1 MRFDRS
7 IFENRHS
14 AGRPFLAAHRGVSG
28 ANIPCNTLLSYKIA
42 VMQGADV
49 VELDVSK
56 SKDGK
61 FFVFHPG
68 MEPVFLKCGKYIS
81 EMTAEEVA
89 RLTIVNCD
97 DTPTS
102 YHIPTLQEAFALLK
116 DKVYINVDKFWTDIA
131 GISEEIRRAGVEKQ
145 VIVKTRVE
153 ENTVA
158 QLEKFAPDLMF
169 MAIVGREDRGATD
182 MLLKSNV
189 KYIGNEI
196 LFSTE
201 EDGVVQDDYIRYLHE
216 NGLLVWVNPI
226 VYDERDVISAGHTD
240 DAAFSRG
247 SDYGWGL
254 LIDNGSDILQ
264 TDWLLPLKEYICGQR
279 KKLP

>member
-1 MRFDRS
+1 MDFHQS
-7 IFENRHS
+7 ILENRK
-14 AGRPFLAAHRGVSG
+14 ANRYPFLAAHRGVNG

-56 SKDGK
+56 CKNRK

-68 MEPVFLKCGKYIS
+68 MEPVLLKSGKYIS
-81 EMTAEEVA
+81 EMTAKEVA
-89 RLTIVNCD
+89 QQTILNCD
-97 DTPTS
+97 DTPTG

-116 DKVYINVDKFWTDIA
+116 DKVYINVDKFWTDIP
-131 GISEEIRRAGVEKQ
+131 GITEEIRRAGVEKQ
-145 VIVKTRVE
+145 VIVKAWVD

-158 QLEKFAPDLMF
+158 QVEKYVPDLMF
-169 MAIVGREDRGATD
+169 MAIVGREDRGTTD

-196 LFSTE
+196 LFETE

-226 VYDERDVISAGHTD
+226 VYDEKAVITAGHTD
-240 DAAFSRG
+240 DSAFSRG
-247 SDYGWGL
+247 MDYGWGW
-254 LIDNGSDILQ
+254 LIEKGADVLQ
-264 TDWLLPLKEYICGQR
+264 TDWLLALKEYIR
-279 KKLP
+279 NR

>member
-169 MAIVGREDRGATD
+169 MAIVGREDSGYNRPVQRRP
-182 MLLKSNV
+182 LPSK
-189 KYIGNEI
+189 KEFRFRYI
-196 LFSTE
+196 
-201 EDGVVQDDYIRYLHE
+201 
-216 NGLLVWVNPI
+216 
-226 VYDERDVISAGHTD
+226 
-240 DAAFSRG
+240 
-247 SDYGWGL
+247 
-254 LIDNGSDILQ
+254 
-264 TDWLLPLKEYICGQR
+264 
-279 KKLP
+279 